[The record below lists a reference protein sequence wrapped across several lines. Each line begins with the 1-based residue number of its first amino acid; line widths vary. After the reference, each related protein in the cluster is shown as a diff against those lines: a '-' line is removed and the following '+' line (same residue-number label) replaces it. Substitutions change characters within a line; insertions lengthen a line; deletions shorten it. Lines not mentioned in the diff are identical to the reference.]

1 MFFVYVFEEDF
12 EEFNERSFYTSCEEI
27 LIVRGDSNWLG
38 RYYIRNMSI
47 DTVRWLFLF
56 IRWEKSRYR
65 DFCKANVSIEIS
77 RGVFI
82 EVTTQNCKYQCM
94 NNGNRVIHIEMHE

>member
-47 DTVRWLFLF
+47 DTVRWLSVNGYSCSSVGKKVGIAIFA
-56 IRWEKSRYR
+56 K
-65 DFCKANVSIEIS
+65 
-77 RGVFI
+77 
-82 EVTTQNCKYQCM
+82 QMYQ
-94 NNGNRVIHIEMHE
+94 